1 MHLTHREIETAG
13 MGPVAFTEL
22 AVLQALGVRL
32 LVFLPLSM
40 RVTPS
45 RVSSRW
51 TVAQS
56 GSGRDGGA
64 TGATGNNRASRVDSS
79 RSSGSGQ
86 ETPWPRAA
94 ARYLLTTPWDN
105 CKARAICR

>member
-22 AVLQALGVRL
+22 AVLQALGVCL

-86 ETPWPRAA
+86 ERPTAC
-94 ARYLLTTPWDN
+94 ARHT
-105 CKARAICR
+105 